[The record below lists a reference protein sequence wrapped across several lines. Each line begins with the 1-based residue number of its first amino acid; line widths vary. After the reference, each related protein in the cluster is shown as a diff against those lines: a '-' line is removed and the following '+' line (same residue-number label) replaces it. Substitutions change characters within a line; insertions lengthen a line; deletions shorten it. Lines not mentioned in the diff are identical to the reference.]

1 MTYIIVE
8 LLVLPN
14 ATIAGTNDSS
24 VVITCTI
31 KNDIPGM
38 KTISLIKNG
47 IIVSSNNSNI
57 LTTTVLLTTYVYNQN
72 FKCKADLDCLDMPLE
87 QDVKFSVTCEY
98 SRSFKY
104 LILLINEH
112 TL

>member
-1 MTYIIVE
+1 MKYIIVE

-14 ATIAGTNDSS
+14 DTIAGTNGST
-24 VVITCTI
+24 VFVTCSI
-31 KNDIPGM
+31 KNDIPGG

-47 IIVSSNNSNI
+47 IIVISNNSNI
-57 LTTTVLLTTYVYNQN
+57 LTAPVLLTTDVYNQN
-72 FKCKADLDCLDMPLE
+72 FKCKADLDCLDMSLE